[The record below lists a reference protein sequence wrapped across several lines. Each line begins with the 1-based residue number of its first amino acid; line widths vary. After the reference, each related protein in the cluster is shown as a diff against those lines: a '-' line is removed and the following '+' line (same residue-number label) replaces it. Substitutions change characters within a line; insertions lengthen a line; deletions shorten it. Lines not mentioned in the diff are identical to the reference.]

1 MTPIPDATELAAMRP
16 ALRLIA
22 LRALGDPD
30 AAEDVAQETLARA
43 LSAVQAGRLRDH
55 TRLAAF
61 VHGIARHVILDVM
74 NAQRRRGTTDITELP
89 VPTPDALASLVAT
102 EDLEAL
108 RFAMRQLGEEELA
121 LLRLL
126 FVEGLTSAEAAQRL
140 AEPADRIRKR
150 KSRLMERLRAFFH
163 ANRGGVRHEIEPA
176 PTTPAAPQMRGARGV
191 LP

>member
-1 MTPIPDATELAAMRP
+1 MPALPDAAELAAMRP

-30 AAEDVAQETLARA
+30 LAEDVAQETLARA
-43 LSAVQAGRLRDH
+43 LSAVETGRLRDPA
-55 TRLAAF
+55 RLAAF

-74 NAQRRRGTTDITELP
+74 NAQRRRGTTDIAEVP
-89 VPTPDALASLVAT
+89 VTTPDALATLVAS

-108 RFAMRQLGEEELA
+108 QFALRQLDAEELA

-126 FVEGLTSAEAAQRL
+126 FVDGLTSAQAAERL

-163 ANRGGVRHEIEPA
+163 ANRGGVRHEVVPS
-176 PTTPAAPQMRGARGV
+176 PTTPASPQLRGAGGV